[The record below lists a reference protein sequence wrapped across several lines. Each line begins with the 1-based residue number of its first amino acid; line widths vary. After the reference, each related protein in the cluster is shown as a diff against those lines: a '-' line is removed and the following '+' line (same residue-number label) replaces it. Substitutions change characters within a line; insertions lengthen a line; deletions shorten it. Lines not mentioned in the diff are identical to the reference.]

1 MECLNSFKGCG
12 VCVYIW
18 LQILLFIQPCHSKYE
33 RWTKMFALAS
43 VNSKN
48 EVNTKSEHI
57 RLLFFSM
64 FSRERWYR
72 CWCWYYYLERKKY
85 FFYWHCNSTH
95 THTHARAQKSDFD
108 AWQRA
113 VRTFVQFCIR
123 VRQLFQNQ
131 TQCIVIFPFA
141 HAFSHFIH
149 FNFSF
154 LRSSVLL
161 SSSFASNAILASLF
175 RAHYVPLFSSLHSF
189 FSHCVCALIRA
200 TALILWLSWVRER
213 WCLCVDAAEM
223 HERIQWT
230 KECQCVNRCTRIFK
244 TVAIHLSEWM
254 SERGPKTTEFKCM
267 KTEEEAAAVEMNESS
282 TLVFIKGRNMKTNF
296 YALISIYARSILFS
310 VSLPHT
316 LPCLVSVHCTVCV
329 FG

>member
-149 FNFSF
+149 FNFF
-154 LRSSVLL
+154 
-161 SSSFASNAILASLF
+161 FPSLF
-175 RAHYVPLFSSLHSF
+175 CAAFIVFCIECDIGITVPCSLCVIIFFSSLFLLSLRMC
-189 FSHCVCALIRA
+189 SHTSHGSDIMVSVGWEKDDACVSMLLKC
-200 TALILWLSWVRER
+200 
-213 WCLCVDAAEM
+213 
-223 HERIQWT
+223 
-230 KECQCVNRCTRIFK
+230 
-244 TVAIHLSEWM
+244 M
-254 SERGPKTTEFKCM
+254 SEF
-267 KTEEEAAAVEMNESS
+267 NEQ
-282 TLVFIKGRNMKTNF
+282 RN
-296 YALISIYARSILFS
+296 
-310 VSLPHT
+310 
-316 LPCLVSVHCTVCV
+316 VSV
-329 FG
+329 

>member
-1 MECLNSFKGCG
+1 M
-12 VCVYIW
+12 
-18 LQILLFIQPCHSKYE
+18 
-33 RWTKMFALAS
+33 
-43 VNSKN
+43 
-48 EVNTKSEHI
+48 
-57 RLLFFSM
+57 
-64 FSRERWYR
+64 
-72 CWCWYYYLERKKY
+72 
-85 FFYWHCNSTH
+85 HCY
-95 THTHARAQKSDFD
+95 
-108 AWQRA
+108 
-113 VRTFVQFCIR
+113 
-123 VRQLFQNQ
+123 
-131 TQCIVIFPFA
+131 FPFA

-149 FNFSF
+149 FNFFF

-267 KTEEEAAAVEMNESS
+267 KTEEEAAAVEKNESS
-282 TLVFIKGRNMKTNF
+282 TLVFIKGRNMKTNI

-316 LPCLVSVHCTVCV
+316 LPCLVSVQCAFLVNCDVRVHVHDCILC
-329 FG
+329 

>member
-95 THTHARAQKSDFD
+95 THTHTQERK
-108 AWQRA
+108 
-113 VRTFVQFCIR
+113 R
-123 VRQLFQNQ
+123 VILMRDKG
-131 TQCIVIFPFA
+131 QCAHSYNFA
-141 HAFSHFIH
+141 SAFANCFKTKHNALLFSHLLTLFHILYISI
-149 FNFSF
+149 FLSF
-154 LRSSVLL
+154 ALLCCFHRLLHRMRYWHHCSVLIMCHYFLLFTL
-161 SSSFASNAILASLF
+161 SSLTA
-175 RAHYVPLFSSLHSF
+175 YVLSYEPRLWYYGWVGWEKDDA
-189 FSHCVCALIRA
+189 CVSMLLKC
-200 TALILWLSWVRER
+200 
-213 WCLCVDAAEM
+213 
-223 HERIQWT
+223 
-230 KECQCVNRCTRIFK
+230 
-244 TVAIHLSEWM
+244 M
-254 SERGPKTTEFKCM
+254 SES
-267 KTEEEAAAVEMNESS
+267 NEQ
-282 TLVFIKGRNMKTNF
+282 RN
-296 YALISIYARSILFS
+296 
-310 VSLPHT
+310 
-316 LPCLVSVHCTVCV
+316 VSV
-329 FG
+329 

>member
-95 THTHARAQKSDFD
+95 THTQERK
-108 AWQRA
+108 
-113 VRTFVQFCIR
+113 R
-123 VRQLFQNQ
+123 VILMRDKG
-131 TQCIVIFPFA
+131 QCAHSYNFA
-141 HAFSHFIH
+141 SAFANCFKTKHNALLFSHLLTLFHILYISI
-149 FNFSF
+149 FFF